1 MLVAIGN
8 IMIGLLA
15 YGAYQDGVDG
25 SGLMVTGAV
34 MLDIQCIFNDCIL
47 WSLKFPWWK
56 IFLRIKSKFIKPC
69 LVAGFLFV

>member
-47 WSLKFPWWK
+47 WSLKFPW
-56 IFLRIKSKFIKPC
+56 
-69 LVAGFLFV
+69 

>member
-34 MLDIQCIFNDCIL
+34 MLGI
-47 WSLKFPWWK
+47 
-56 IFLRIKSKFIKPC
+56 
-69 LVAGFLFV
+69 